1 MTQEEK
7 LYDLSIASVKEACE
21 NYLIHKDL
29 TLFINRSNMEDIP
42 LIGLSAPDW
51 EEEFQIVNEHYQ
63 GYVQNENQCM
73 VLARISL
80 EDKNRPFYERIVVD
94 TTVLCTQK
102 GDSIAYSCVHMTN
115 PKKKA
120 LLYDPDVMKDSNYK
134 NLLDCMYDLIFEY
147 HFHDNSFAYS
157 HEKYQNLFHKD
168 ADFISMD
175 QWFWDMCSNYVIE
188 EDLEKMDMFRAIDVR
203 KRIKN
208 KEYVINTTI
217 RIRRDFEEIIW
228 LKLVFALLPN
238 KSETAIENV
247 FILIK
252 DCSVEMA
259 EKMTNIMYARVDSL
273 TQIWNR
279 RYTEELISKRIKANG
294 NGIFIIFDID
304 NFKNVNDIFGHMTGD
319 VLLQKI
325 SHIVSENSTEH
336 DVFGR
341 LGGDEF
347 VLYLYGNS
355 QDCINRFADIHQ
367 KMHFDYFENGA
378 KIEIHCSA
386 GVAAVVHNE
395 LTFYD
400 LYEAADKALY
410 EAKRAGKNTYSI
422 NMMEN
427 S

>member
-1 MTQEEK
+1 MGQENK

-21 NYLIHKDL
+21 KYLLHKDL
-29 TLFINRSNMEDIP
+29 TLFVNRSNMEDIP
-42 LIGLSAPDW
+42 LIGICVPDW
-51 EEEFQIVNEHYQ
+51 QEEFQIENEHYQ
-63 GYVQNENQCM
+63 GFVQNENQCM
-73 VLARISL
+73 VLARLSL
-80 EDKNRPFYERIVVD
+80 KDTLFPSESIVVD
-94 TTVLCTQK
+94 TTVLCTLK
-102 GDSIAYSCVHMTN
+102 GESIEFSCVHMTN
-115 PKKKA
+115 PKRKA

-134 NLLDCMYDLIFEY
+134 NLLDRMYDLIIEY
-147 HFHDNSFAYS
+147 RFHDNSFVYS
-157 HEKYQNLFHKD
+157 REKYRKLFHKD
-168 ADFISMD
+168 GDFISID
-175 QWFWDMCSNYVIE
+175 QWFWDMCSNYVTD

-208 KEYVINTTI
+208 KDYVIKTNI
-217 RIRRDFEEIIW
+217 RIHRETDEIIW

-238 KSETAIENV
+238 KSESSIESV

-252 DCSVEMA
+252 DCSIEMA

-279 RYTEELISKRIKANG
+279 RYTEELIAKRIKAG
-294 NGIFIIFDID
+294 ISGIFVIFDID

-319 VLLQKI
+319 ELLRKI
-325 SHIVSENSTEH
+325 SHIVSENSSEA

-347 VLYLYGNS
+347 VLYLCGDY
-355 QDCINRFADIHQ
+355 QDSIRRFSEIHK
-367 KMHFDYFENGA
+367 KMRFDYYENDA

-386 GVAAVVHNE
+386 GVAVASHSE

-410 EAKRAGKNTYSI
+410 DAKRAGKNTYKI
-422 NMMEN
+422 DMMEN
-427 S
+427 Q